1 MKQKSS
7 EISDRLRTL
16 PSQTNASSQAEPIQ
30 MPTNRYFIKH
40 AKRPDFVIQSVFL
53 FHYITNRPRLQ
64 CKPSSNYH

>member
-7 EISDRLRTL
+7 EISDRLWTL
-16 PSQTNASSQAEPIQ
+16 LLQTNAPSQAEPIQ

-40 AKRPDFVIQSVFL
+40 AKRPDSIILSVFL

-64 CKPSSNYH
+64 CKLSSKYH